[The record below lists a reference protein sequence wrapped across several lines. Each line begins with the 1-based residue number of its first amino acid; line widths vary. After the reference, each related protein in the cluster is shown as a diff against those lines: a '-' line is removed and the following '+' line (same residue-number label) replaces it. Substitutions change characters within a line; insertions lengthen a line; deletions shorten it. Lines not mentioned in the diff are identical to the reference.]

1 MDEVKRKILRPA
13 GEKPKKLWFYSARG
27 PARLFDPYYYHRLQA
42 WHCWRHGGAG
52 MGFWNYWNYYNE
64 PDGTAWNEYVTS
76 AAEGKSFGVAYTTP
90 DSVTDGKHWE
100 AVREGIEDYEYLR
113 MLRDRIEELK
123 ARDVRAPAL
132 EEAAEM
138 LKAVPEEVAPRYHM
152 GDTLWCADKDR
163 SVADRCRVQVLKA
176 LDSLKQM

>member
-1 MDEVKRKILRPA
+1 M
-13 GEKPKKLWFYSARG
+13 G

-42 WHCWRHGGAG
+42 WHCWRHGAVG

-76 AAEGKSFGVAYTTP
+76 AEEGKSFGVVYTTH

-113 MLRDRIEELK
+113 MLRGRIQELK
-123 ARDVRAPAL
+123 ARGVKTAAIQEAERLL
-132 EEAAEM
+132 ET
-138 LKAVPEEVAPRYHM
+138 LPEEVVDSYCDGR
-152 GDTLWCADKDR
+152 LVSWSVDKDR
-163 SVADRCRVQVLKA
+163 LVADRCRVRVLKV
-176 LDSLKQM
+176 LYSLNQM